1 MADLPSPRFGSVLTA
16 MATPFDEHGELD
28 VDGAAA
34 LARFLVG
41 HGSDGLVLSGTT
53 GEAPTLADNER
64 ATLWRSVV
72 EAVDVPVIAGS
83 TTADT
88 RHSIELTKVATECGV
103 DGILAVVPYYS
114 RPSQSGLEQHFRAI
128 AAATPLPVVLYDI
141 PVRTGRKL
149 GAETILTLAHEVDN
163 IVALKDAAGD
173 PASTLRLLDRAP
185 ASFECY
191 SGDDALTLP
200 LLAAGAAGL
209 IGVATHWCGV
219 ECNEMITRFRAGD
232 VDGAL
237 EIGRALAPSF
247 AYETGDDAPN
257 PIPLKAMLRVLGLP
271 AGECRLPMGR
281 APSFVEE
288 RAKGVLAELDAWREA
303 RAVRG

>member
-1 MADLPSPRFGSVLTA
+1 MVEPSSPRFGAVLTA
-16 MATPFDEHGELD
+16 MATPFDERGELD
-28 VDGAAA
+28 LDGAVT
-34 LARFLVG
+34 LARFLVD

-53 GEAPTLADNER
+53 GEAPTLADHER
-64 ATLWRSVV
+64 TSLWRAVV
-72 EAVDVPVIAGS
+72 EAVDAPVIAGAS
-83 TTADT
+83 TADT
-88 RHSIELTKVATECGV
+88 RHSVELTKAATECGV
-103 DGILAVVPYYS
+103 DGILAVVPYYN

-141 PVRTGRKL
+141 PIRTGRKL
-149 GAETILTLAHEVDN
+149 GSETILTLAHEVDN

-173 PASTLRLLDRAP
+173 PAATLRLLARAP

-200 LLAAGAAGL
+200 LLAAGAVGL

-219 ECNEMITRFRAGD
+219 ECNEMISRFRSGD
-232 VDGAL
+232 IVGAL

-288 RAKGVLAELDAWREA
+288 RAKAVLADLDAWREA